1 MDYTVS
7 SLKEAIDICLEK
19 YGYDKNNFDVV
30 RNLINNAIKGDTKY
44 FTRTAGARDYVV
56 SKIQNNGI
64 INEIISSTKSMSN
77 DINEIIEA
85 YIDKFF
91 RKKEKVNPIIFF
103 EEKSDLDKVV
113 QKIRYLNTISS
124 NDNEFLNNIWNTFIN
139 VFSGN
144 DKIISSEEIRYDMIY
159 AALKKAETY
168 RDNATILKTIDP
180 TSNDLTEMDAIKIVE
195 EYVYLSKTN
204 ELLQM
209 INKNSNLS
217 GLLLQNLF
225 DYAYLKKES
234 KNNKNSLNCLDKE
247 LSKIDDLKIRSSLLI
262 QVLNGEKI
270 EELNLE
276 KERVI
281 VDLLKNTLALSM
293 YTNNKNY
300 IDYEERKLYTGESL
314 DKSEETIQNRMITNN
329 NIANNLIIHGKN
341 TSIEDLSNIINN
353 LSDKDKYFLSNI
365 YVLSRSISENT
376 NKLDN
381 SIYYGTNEQIYVY
394 GLLEKEELIDLLKQE
409 KQNQM

>member
-1 MDYTVS
+1 MNYTVS

-19 YGYDKNNFDVV
+19 YGYDKNNFDVI
-30 RNLINNAIKGDTKY
+30 RNLINSAIKGDTKY
-44 FTRTAGARDYVV
+44 FTRTAGAREYIISNV
-56 SKIQNNGI
+56 QNNGI
-64 INEIISSTKSMSN
+64 INEIISATKSVSN
-77 DINEIIEA
+77 DFNEIIEA

-91 RKKEKVNPIIFF
+91 RKKEKVNPITFF
-103 EEKSDLDKVV
+103 EEKADLDKVI
-113 QKIRYLNTISS
+113 QKMRYLNTISS
-124 NDNEFLNNIWNTFIN
+124 NDQEFLNNIWSTFIN

-144 DKIISSEEIRYDMIY
+144 DKIITSEEIRYDMIY

-180 TSNDLTEMDAIKIVE
+180 TSNNLTEMDAIKIVE
-195 EYVYLSKTN
+195 EYVYSSNTN

-209 INKNSNLS
+209 INTNPNLS

-225 DYAYLKKES
+225 DYTYLKKEV
-234 KNNKNSLNCLDKE
+234 KDNKNSLNQLDKE
-247 LSKIDDLKIRSSLLI
+247 LGRISDLKIKSSLLI
-262 QVLNGEKI
+262 QILNGEKI
-270 EELNLE
+270 EGLNLE

-300 IDYEERKLYTGESL
+300 IDYDERKLYTGESL
-314 DKSEETIQNRMITNN
+314 DKSEETIHTRIITNN
-329 NIANNLIIHGKN
+329 NIANNLITNGKN
-341 TSIEDLSNIINN
+341 TSLNDLSNIINN
-353 LSDKDKYFLSNI
+353 LSDKDKYFLANI
-365 YVLSRSISENT
+365 YVLSRSTNENT

-394 GLLEKEELIDLLKQE
+394 GLLEKEELINLLKQE
-409 KQNQM
+409 KQNTL

>member
-365 YVLSRSISENT
+365 YVLSRSISENK